1 MTFEEYEKL
10 KGYTLRGLFQVLEMK
25 KESIDSI
32 KDNAKKEKTLKEI
45 EEINFYIDKMIEEIH
60 ENLLQQGIPKS
71 NTRKVFHLL
80 KKKSIDILQKV

>member
-45 EEINFYIDKMIEEIH
+45 EEINFYIDKIIEEIQN
-60 ENLLQQGIPKS
+60 NLLQ
-71 NTRKVFHLL
+71 
-80 KKKSIDILQKV
+80 

>member
-71 NTRKVFHLL
+71 NNKKVFHLL